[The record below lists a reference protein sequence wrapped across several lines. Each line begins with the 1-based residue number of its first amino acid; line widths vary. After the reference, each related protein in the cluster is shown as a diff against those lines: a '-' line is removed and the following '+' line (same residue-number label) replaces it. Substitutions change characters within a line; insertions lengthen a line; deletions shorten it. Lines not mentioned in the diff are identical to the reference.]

1 MFKKMFAVAALSLFA
16 AGGANAQTAADNIRP
31 SRQVCLAGQPCV
43 GNKVSMANEVAPVI
57 AESMA
62 AAPMAEVAA
71 SSFDAETTYMT
82 SCFACHSSGAAGAPK
97 VGPGNADAWTT
108 RLEKGMDQ
116 GVTNA
121 IAGINNMP
129 PKGLCFTCND
139 DDIKALVEYMV
150 DSSK

>member
-1 MFKKMFAVAALSLFA
+1 MLNLKTGLFLSAALFA
-16 AGGANAQTAADNIRP
+16 STSFADAQQSTELA
-31 SRQVCLAGQPCV
+31 QVSDGF
-43 GNKVSMANEVAPVI
+43 N
-57 AESMA
+57 
-62 AAPMAEVAA
+62 
-71 SSFDAETTYMT
+71 AETTYMA

-97 VGPGNADAWTT
+97 VGPGNADAWTA

-116 GVTNA
+116 VVTNA

-139 DDIKALVEYMV
+139 DDIKALVEYMI